1 MTQESHACVY
11 WWVNDAMEA
20 QTKAYEDE
28 LIAENFALRSEMY
41 TKELAALVREKEV
54 IKGRQKLDD
63 FAAIFG
69 RMARFIKLEIAT
81 PSSEKSVFHESF
93 KASTQTAFISF
104 LSQQGLSW
112 DEFTK
117 LS

>member
-41 TKELAALVREKEV
+41 TKELAALVR
-54 IKGRQKLDD
+54 G
-63 FAAIFG
+63 
-69 RMARFIKLEIAT
+69 AR
-81 PSSEKSVFHESF
+81 
-93 KASTQTAFISF
+93 
-104 LSQQGLSW
+104 
-112 DEFTK
+112 
-117 LS
+117 